1 MYAYLQYCAPAM
13 NDHVQIDLMIQIT
26 QLLDIINMYNNVQYC
41 KQTKKSDV
49 FFSVSVQ
56 FACMCVFMWPVT
68 LLLINNE

>member
-26 QLLDIINMYNNVQYC
+26 QLLDVINMYNNVQNC

-56 FACMCVFMWPVT
+56 IACVCIYVACDT
-68 LLLINNE
+68 IIN